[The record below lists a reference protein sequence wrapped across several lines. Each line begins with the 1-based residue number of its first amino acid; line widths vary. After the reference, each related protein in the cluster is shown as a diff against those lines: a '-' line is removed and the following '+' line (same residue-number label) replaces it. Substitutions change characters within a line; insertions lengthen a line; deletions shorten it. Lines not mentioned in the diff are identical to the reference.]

1 MDYDQRFLIFLTTQ
15 KIKRNGEKCWKSEKA
30 EKFTWKKNKRSKGH
44 FYIIPSN
51 DFTIADMPA
60 LYLNGNVTRTVLIR
74 RLG

>member
-1 MDYDQRFLIFLTTQ
+1 MVRNVGSQ
-15 KIKRNGEKCWKSEKA
+15 KRQKNLHGKRIKGA
-30 EKFTWKKNKRSKGH
+30 KRH
-44 FYIIPSN
+44 FYIIPRN